1 MESDKIIKFI
11 EELLMSDERFKNFIE
26 SSFIKLNKKDLLKI
40 KSILGYMIAKI
51 NSDIP
56 ISQIISEIN
65 EIISDGKIE
74 LYEIPKLIKSIY
86 TSVEKLDNTIIIKSD
101 DIGILIKIIL
111 FILIETNT
119 IKLSNV
125 QTSIISDIIDTSV
138 ELLNTQFIIK
148 KPSNLNNKC
157 ICWKKN

>member
-11 EELLMSDERFKNFIE
+11 EELLLSDEKFKNFIE
-26 SSFIKLNKKDLLKI
+26 SSFIKLNEKDLLKI
-40 KSILGYMIAKI
+40 KSILGYIIAKI
-51 NSDIP
+51 NGGSP

-74 LYEIPKLIKSIY
+74 LYEIPKLVKTIY
-86 TSVEKLDNTIIIKSD
+86 TSVEKLDNTVIIKSD
-101 DIGILIKIIL
+101 DVGTLIKIIL

-119 IKLSNV
+119 IKLTNV
-125 QTSIISDIIDTSV
+125 QTSIISDIIDASV
-138 ELLNTQFIIK
+138 GLLNTQFIIK
-148 KPSNLNNKC
+148 KPHKLNNKC